1 MWAPGEWRREGPRR
15 ERNPAVSTIDSL
27 AIEQPRKATLISK
40 LRTLHQETQDASL
53 LPLIDQIDQAPFSE
67 PKNEL
72 NTRLMENFKN
82 FGNPNAFSLLYEL
95 NYKDFSVS
103 IYNKIRRYYFLL
115 DSSDILQ
122 EVFFNIY
129 RYPYRFKSDKPDAFR
144 HWTHTIIRN
153 TIIKHL
159 KNQARVGRVELAGE
173 GLSETVDRNSTTPL
187 RKSIDGESE
196 KECTRAF
203 LLYLVL
209 YLNVYNSLSHKERK
223 ALFLVEVKGTSYK
236 QASEDMQIKLENLK
250 MVIFRARK
258 KIFRGMRKSLAANR

>member
-1 MWAPGEWRREGPRR
+1 MAGGRE
-15 ERNPAVSTIDSL
+15 PAVSATESL
-27 AIEQPRKATLISK
+27 AIEEPRKATLISK
-40 LRTLHQETQDASL
+40 LKTLHQETQDSNL
-53 LPLIDQIDQAPFSE
+53 LPLIDLIDQAPFGE
-67 PKNEL
+67 PKDQL
-72 NTRLMENFKN
+72 NTQLMENFKN
-82 FGNPNAFSLLYEL
+82 FGNPNAFSLIYEL

-159 KNQARVGRVELAGE
+159 KNQARVGRIELAGE
-173 GLSETVDRNSTTPL
+173 SLSDKVDRTSTTPL
-187 RKSIDGESE
+187 RHSMDLESE

-209 YLNVYNSLSHKERK
+209 YLNTYNRLSHKERK
-223 ALFLVEVKGTSYK
+223 ALFLVEVKNHSYK
-236 QASEDMQIKLENLK
+236 QASEEMAIKLENLK